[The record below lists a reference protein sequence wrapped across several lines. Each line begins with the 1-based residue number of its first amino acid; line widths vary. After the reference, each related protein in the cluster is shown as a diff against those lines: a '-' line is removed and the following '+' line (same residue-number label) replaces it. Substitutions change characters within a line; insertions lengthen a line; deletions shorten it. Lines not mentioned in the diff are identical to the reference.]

1 MFWLMNKKIIFGFA
15 LLSGVQIVISEI
27 PFLDW
32 LEIRNSNNIW
42 CELSRTS
49 SCTQIRSNIIELIC
63 VFQGGFFA
71 EDEDL
76 ETRSYFPPSD
86 NPFRD
91 TGKEV
96 SLL

>member
-1 MFWLMNKKIIFGFA
+1 MRI
-15 LLSGVQIVISEI
+15 
-27 PFLDW
+27 
-32 LEIRNSNNIW
+32 
-42 CELSRTS
+42 
-49 SCTQIRSNIIELIC
+49 NIIELIC

>member
-1 MFWLMNKKIIFGFA
+1 MQTSNDSLKACFGN
-15 LLSGVQIVISEI
+15 VN
-27 PFLDW
+27 
-32 LEIRNSNNIW
+32 IRM
-42 CELSRTS
+42 
-49 SCTQIRSNIIELIC
+49 CTLIRSNINELIC